1 MKKIIKMC
9 DRHHQVQNNK
19 SEWMDYSHNLKF
31 KQKMKLKGFKIIRI
45 KCPQCQ
51 KE

>member
-31 KQKMKLKGFKIIRI
+31 KQKRI